1 MVPGRV
7 AHASGESP
15 IAPCW
20 VIGRRHIAAPQQQPF
35 VLVDI
40 APLTHELLGTSFC
53 PQTFGSLANTL
64 ALTITLALRDA
75 RARTQRVRTLDS
87 ARSHLSRGRPKTMMK
102 MMIMMDRSADSQLE
116 RQEQSFIPI

>member
-15 IAPCW
+15 IAPCC

-35 VLVDI
+35 VLIDI
-40 APLTHELLGTSFC
+40 APLTHELLGTSC
-53 PQTFGSLANTL
+53 CAQTFGSLANTL

-75 RARTQRVRTLDS
+75 RARTQRVRTLWT
-87 ARSHLSRGRPKTMMK
+87 AFGVT
-102 MMIMMDRSADSQLE
+102 
-116 RQEQSFIPI
+116 

>member
-7 AHASGESP
+7 AHAPGESP

-35 VLVDI
+35 VLIDI
-40 APLTHELLGTSFC
+40 ALLTHELLGTSCC
-53 PQTFGSLANTL
+53 PHTFGSLANTL

-75 RARTQRVRTLDS
+75 RARTQRAKALDG

-102 MMIMMDRSADSQLE
+102 MMIMMDRSADSQFE
-116 RQEQSFIPI
+116 RQK

>member
-20 VIGRRHIAAPQQQPF
+20 VIGRRHIAGPQQQPF
-35 VLVDI
+35 VLIDI
-40 APLTHELLGTSFC
+40 APLTHELLGTSC
-53 PQTFGSLANTL
+53 GPQTFGSLANTL

-75 RARTQRVRTLDS
+75 RARTQRVRTLWT
-87 ARSHLSRGRPKTMMK
+87 ARGVT
-102 MMIMMDRSADSQLE
+102 
-116 RQEQSFIPI
+116 